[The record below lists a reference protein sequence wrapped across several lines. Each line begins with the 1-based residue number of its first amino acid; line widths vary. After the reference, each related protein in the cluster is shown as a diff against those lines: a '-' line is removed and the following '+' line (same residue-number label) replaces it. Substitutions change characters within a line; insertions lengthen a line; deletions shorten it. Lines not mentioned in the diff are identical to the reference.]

1 MTLTVFQNNANK
13 TFMLTAVLAS
23 MLALPAY
30 ASVPIE
36 QRSLSGNNNTGAN
49 AAGATTTPA
58 ENTQGS
64 TLWQLYQQVQQLQ
77 QEVRDLRGQL
87 EDQQNSLNTTQ
98 KDFKNRYADLDQR
111 IELINQAQNPDDSN
125 NPNAASTESSTADG
139 KTDTAAATTTASSDT
154 ASSTNISNTSKANTV
169 AAVPAVAVAPETAKT
184 ASKAPAKTAG
194 SSTTTAGTDIQN
206 GITAPANTGDA
217 EKDAYVGAY
226 DAYKN
231 GGAAKAIR
239 PMQDFIKT
247 YPNSVYVPNAHYW
260 LGEFYLAS
268 DPVDF
273 VKAKQSF
280 LIVVSKYPKSAK
292 ASTSLYRL
300 ATITKEI
307 DHRPQEA
314 VTMMRKVIQDYPS
327 SQEANF
333 ARSFI
338 NSN

>member
-1 MTLTVFQNNANK
+1 MFTVFQKNMNNS
-13 TFMLTAVLAS
+13 LLLGVLLS
-23 MLALPAY
+23 ILLNLPAY

-36 QRSLSGNNNTGAN
+36 QRSLSN
-49 AAGATTTPA
+49 AGAAAQAAPA
-58 ENTQGS
+58 ENSQGS

-87 EDQQNSLNTTQ
+87 EDQQDTIARTQ
-98 KDFKNRYADLDQR
+98 KELKNRYADLDQR
-111 IELINQAQNPDDSN
+111 VELLNQAQNQESTPETTDGSENNANPGGEPSTKADEPEKALPAPTPTPTPTPTPENGSPVAEKSN
-125 NPNAASTESSTADG
+125 AVADTLG
-139 KTDTAAATTTASSDT
+139 YAKAGPKRDNRPAPTAA
-154 ASSTNISNTSKANTV
+154 
-169 AAVPAVAVAPETAKT
+169 E
-184 ASKAPAKTAG
+184 
-194 SSTTTAGTDIQN
+194 
-206 GITAPANTGDA
+206 PANA
-217 EKDAYVGAY
+217 EKNAYVSAY

-239 PMQDFIKT
+239 PMQGFIAT

-280 LIVVSKYPKSAK
+280 LLVVSKYPKSAK

-307 DHRPQEA
+307 DRRPQEA
-314 VTMMRKVIQDYPS
+314 LTLMRKVIQDYPS
-327 SQEANF
+327 SQEASF
-333 ARSFI
+333 AKSFI

>member
-1 MTLTVFQNNANK
+1 
-13 TFMLTAVLAS
+13 MLAALLS
-23 MLALPAY
+23 SLLALPAY

-36 QRSLSGNNNTGAN
+36 QRSLSGSSNGST
-49 AAGATTTPA
+49 AASVASNPA
-58 ENTQGS
+58 ENAQGS

-87 EDQQNSLNTTQ
+87 EDQQNSLTTTQ

-125 NPNAASTESSTADG
+125 ADAATTERTAPDS
-139 KTDTAAATTTASSDT
+139 KTDTPVAPASNTTTPPPANT
-154 ASSTNISNTSKANTV
+154 AANPAGKAVSVPAVTV
-169 AAVPAVAVAPETAKT
+169 AAETAKT
-184 ASKAPAKTAG
+184 SSKAPAKAAG
-194 SSTTTAGTDIQN
+194 SSEVKGTDIQN
-206 GITAPANTGDA
+206 GGTAPAGSADA
-217 EKDAYVGAY
+217 EKDAYVSAY
-226 DAYKN
+226 EAYKS

-239 PMQDFIKT
+239 PMQDFINT

-280 LIVVSKYPKSAK
+280 LLVVSKYPKSAK

-307 DHRPQEA
+307 DHRPKEA